1 VSRVRENR
9 TPGSM
14 GGGWK
19 RGDLGR
25 PSAGPGPG
33 ADKRQQRPGRDPAER
48 SIATAPASDPTNL
61 HIQTV
66 GDPEAWPTRNQ
77 KYDVELCLDA
87 MDVPSQDWLVLA
99 EAATK
104 DALESKAVDV
114 NANFTLLEAGKARL
128 SFQVQRLD
136 LDQPIMGE
144 VMSELKVGVTVA
156 DKQEQDA
163 QEHQRD
169 LTARVARAFE
179 LGSMSRGALESLREG
194 VTSRDV

>member
-1 VSRVRENR
+1 
-9 TPGSM
+9 
-14 GGGWK
+14 
-19 RGDLGR
+19 
-25 PSAGPGPG
+25 
-33 ADKRQQRPGRDPAER
+33 
-48 SIATAPASDPTNL
+48 
-61 HIQTV
+61 
-66 GDPEAWPTRNQ
+66 
-77 KYDVELCLDA
+77 

-163 QEHQRD
+163 QEHQRN